1 MCEECRHWPCVSS
14 CPNFVAEPV
23 CYCDNCGGEIY
34 SGEHYY
40 RITIEGYP
48 TQNLCEE
55 CVDSF
60 GEYADSEEYEPDP
73 CDLAKAYEE
82 ERMLKDAEF

>member
-1 MCEECRHWPCVSS
+1 MCEECRHYPCISS
-14 CPNFVAEPV
+14 CPNFEAEALY
-23 CYCDNCGGEIY
+23 YCDNCGGEIY

-60 GEYADSEEYEPDP
+60 GEYAESEEYEPDA
-73 CDLAKAYEE
+73 CDVAKAYEE